1 MRVAGHNSEYSIITL
16 QPIHSYIKFE
26 SLAVSLV
33 SLASLNPHSTSL
45 RSDPSDGIFFRVRR
59 TRRQNQQ
66 ARGLIQFEIARATLV
81 FNKIIHLQKK
91 SNKKRFSVT
100 KRQDTHTNH
109 NKDPPSNNYNSKKY
123 TRPSALTLLDLCWS
137 GYLSRACRLH
147 LCRYCNT
154 MVGSVHAQ
162 LSDSCMCDNFRS

>member
-1 MRVAGHNSEYSIITL
+1 MFSLTPHVHTHHNMRVAGHNSEYSIITL

-100 KRQDTHTNH
+100 KRQDTHTRIII
-109 NKDPPSNNYNSKKY
+109 KIPLPTTTTAK
-123 TRPSALTLLDLCWS
+123 
-137 GYLSRACRLH
+137 
-147 LCRYCNT
+147 NT
-154 MVGSVHAQ
+154 HAHQ
-162 LSDSCMCDNFRS
+162 H